1 MGSKRAMKSEEGR
14 LDVPEGYEPLYRES
28 AFVNLIG
35 PIYQKST
42 DDCLRLGL
50 RAGDKHCNMRGD
62 IHGGV
67 VSSLADIALGYNI
80 AFSQQPSIS
89 AVTATLTVD
98 YVGRISRGD
107 WLEVHTD
114 IQKLGKRLA
123 FANCFFFV
131 GDQRVARANAVFNV
145 LNKKVD
151 QSF

>member
-1 MGSKRAMKSEEGR
+1 MSNE
-14 LDVPEGYEPLYRES
+14 LDIPEGYEPLRRES
-28 AFVNLIG
+28 PFVNLIG
-35 PIYQKST
+35 PVYQK
-42 DDCLRLGL
+42 DDEGGWMRLAL
-50 RAGDKHCNMRGD
+50 RATDKHCNMRGD

-67 VSSLADIALGYNI
+67 VSTLADIALGYNI
-80 AFSQQPSIS
+80 AFSREPSIS

-107 WLEVHTD
+107 WLEVQTD

-131 GDQRVARANAVFNV
+131 GENRVARANAVFSV
-145 LNKKVD
+145 LTRKVE